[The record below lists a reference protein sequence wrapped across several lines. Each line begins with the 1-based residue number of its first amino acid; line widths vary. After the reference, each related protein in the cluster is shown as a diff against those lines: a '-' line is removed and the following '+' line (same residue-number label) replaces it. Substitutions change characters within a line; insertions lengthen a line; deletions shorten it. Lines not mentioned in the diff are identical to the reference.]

1 MFVFVDFFISVLSVC
16 FFLVCFVL
24 LVFCVV
30 FFVFCGYFYC
40 FCLCFWCVWLFLVCK
55 EVVEIKLFLYL

>member
-16 FFLVCFVL
+16 FFWFGLFCWFFVL
-24 LVFCVV
+24 F
-30 FFVFCGYFYC
+30 FFVFSGYFYC
-40 FCLCFWCVWLFLVCK
+40 FCFCFWCVWLFLVCK